1 MNKFFVTT
9 PIYYVNAKPH
19 IGSAY
24 TTIAADVLARHMRKK
39 NDVFFLT
46 GTAEHGEK
54 MAQSAAKVGKN
65 PQEFVDENSAAFKHA
80 WDVLNI
86 KTDDFIRTTEERHE
100 NAVKL
105 FFEKL
110 QASGKIYEDDYE
122 GLYCV
127 GHEAFLKKSDLDEKG
142 LCPDHKAAP
151 EIVKEKNWFFR
162 LSEYGQQL
170 RELIENGDIDIEP
183 EARRKEVLAFI
194 EQGLEDISISRR
206 NVEWAIPL
214 PWDET
219 QTIYVWLDELFNY
232 CSAIGYGA
240 DDEKF
245 KKYWPADLHIIG
257 KDIIRFHAIIW
268 PALLLAINE
277 PLPKK
282 IFAHGYFTVDGQ
294 KMSKTLGNVVDP
306 VELAEEYSADVVRYF
321 ILRDIPFGNDG
332 DFSHERLRDRYNAEL
347 ANGLGNLV
355 SRSLNMIEKFWPE
368 FDGKS
373 LVAPQIVHEKLSSF
387 ETEIEQLHFDRA
399 LACIWDVIAWA
410 DLLIEN
416 SKPWELAKDENNT
429 GKLKEIL
436 GQLYVALEEVNK
448 AIEPFMPD
456 THKKLTGLLATR
468 PLKKPSEPLFARK

>member
-1 MNKFFVTT
+1 MSKFYVTT

-24 TTIAADVLARHMRKK
+24 TTIAADVLARHMRGK

-54 MAQSAAKVGKN
+54 MAQSAEKAGKN
-65 PQEFVDENSAAFKHA
+65 PQEFVEENSSAFQHA
-80 WDVLNI
+80 WEVLNVSH
-86 KTDDFIRTTEERHE
+86 DDFIRTTEERHKK
-100 NAVKL
+100 AVTL

-110 QASGKIYEDDYE
+110 KESGKIYEGDYE
-122 GLYCV
+122 GMYCV
-127 GHEAFLKKSDLDEKG
+127 GHEAFLKKSELDDKG
-142 LCPDHKAAP
+142 LCPDHKVAP
-151 EIVKEKNWFFR
+151 TLVKEKNWFFK
-162 LSEYGQQL
+162 LSDYQEQI
-170 RELIENGDIDIEP
+170 RELIEKEDIVVEP

-194 EQGLEDISISRR
+194 DQGLEDISISRQD
-206 NVEWAIPL
+206 VKWAIQI
-214 PWDET
+214 PWDES

-257 KDIIRFHAIIW
+257 KDIIKFHAIIW

-306 VELAEEYSADVVRYF
+306 VELTKEYSADVVRYF

-332 DFSHERLRDRYNAEL
+332 DFSHDRLKDRYNADL

-355 SRSLNMIEKFWPE
+355 SRTLNMIEKFWPDFE
-368 FDGKS
+368 GKPAELPDSLQEKYSQIDELTEALQFDK
-373 LVAPQIVHEKLSSF
+373 ALSVLW
-387 ETEIEQLHFDRA
+387 EM
-399 LACIWDVIAWA
+399 IAWA
-410 DLLIEN
+410 DGIIEER
-416 SKPWELAKDENNT
+416 KPWQLAKDEHSR
-429 GKLKEIL
+429 E
-436 GQLYVALEEVNK
+436 ALEQTLQDLFTVIT
-448 AIEPFMPD
+448 AIHAKLEPYMPD
-456 THKKLTGLLATR
+456 THIKLGEVLSAR
-468 PLKKPSEPLFARK
+468 PLVKPSEPLFARK